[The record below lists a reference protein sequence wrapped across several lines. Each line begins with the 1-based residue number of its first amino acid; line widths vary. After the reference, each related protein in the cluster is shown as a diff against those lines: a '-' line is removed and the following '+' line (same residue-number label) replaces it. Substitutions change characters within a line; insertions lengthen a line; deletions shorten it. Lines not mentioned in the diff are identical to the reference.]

1 MRAAWRWRA
10 RQAALKAGQGAASGL
25 VASAALGNEVR
36 PRSAARQGTAG
47 RFGRHGD
54 DGGASPSAWRG
65 VCVNGRRPAR
75 AHLSEVGRGQ
85 RRGEAAQRQRGSE
98 AAAVAQR
105 GTEGAARQRAH
116 ARSSGGV
123 SGEAWRQRGGSE
135 AARQRDRGSGAAR
148 HARAVLKC
156 LRACRAKR
164 GESARE
170 RRERKRSGE
179 RKENVNGLTWSKL
192 KICN

>member
-85 RRGEAAQRQRGSE
+85 RRGEAARRQRGSK
-98 AAAVAQR
+98 AAAAAQR
-105 GTEGAARQRAH
+105 GSERTRAQVPARAH
-116 ARSSGGV
+116 
-123 SGEAWRQRGGSE
+123 
-135 AARQRDRGSGAAR
+135 
-148 HARAVLKC
+148 RA
-156 LRACRAKR
+156 
-164 GESARE
+164 E
-170 RRERKRSGE
+170 RRESAGKRERGE
-179 RKENVNGLTWSKL
+179 RKRVERGRKSQRFDLVQT
-192 KICN
+192 

>member
-98 AAAVAQR
+98 AAAAAQR
-105 GTEGAARQRAH
+105 GLR
-116 ARSSGGV
+116 ARS
-123 SGEAWRQRGGSE
+123 
-135 AARQRDRGSGAAR
+135 
-148 HARAVLKC
+148 LKC
-156 LRACRAKR
+156 LRARAEQR
-164 GESARE
+164 GESQRGRE
-170 RRERKRSGE
+170 RGEREREWRE
-179 RKENVNGLTWSKL
+179 KEKVSSLTWFKL
-192 KICN
+192 NILN